1 MIHLEKIDA
10 RNLWDIIDLKVAKAQ
25 KGFVAPNDI
34 SILQAYVSGAPAAMP
49 SPLPFITT
57 KSPSDS

>member
-34 SILQAYVSGAPAAMP
+34 SILQAENTIKQNEYTIKAKE
-49 SPLPFITT
+49 LE
-57 KSPSDS
+57 KKKH